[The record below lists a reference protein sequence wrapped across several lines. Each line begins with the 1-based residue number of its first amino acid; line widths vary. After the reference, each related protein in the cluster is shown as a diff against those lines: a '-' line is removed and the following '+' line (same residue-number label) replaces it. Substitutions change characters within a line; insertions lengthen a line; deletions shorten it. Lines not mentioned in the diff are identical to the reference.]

1 MVPLTERETMAN
13 REGRKTVAAE
23 LPDDLYQRLEW
34 CIGRTP
40 ADDPTVVLK
49 RMSDVIRWM
58 LDDSFTNCFDA
69 AYQIERKAAEAKA
82 KREAKKATNVNA

>member
-1 MVPLTERETMAN
+1 MAN

-23 LPDDLYQRLEW
+23 LPDDLYHRLEW

-40 ADDPTVVLK
+40 PDDTVVLK

-82 KREAKKATNVNA
+82 KREAKKAAADVNA

>member
-1 MVPLTERETMAN
+1 MAN

-23 LPDDLYQRLEW
+23 LPDDLYTRLEW

-40 ADDPTVVLK
+40 PDDTVVLK

-82 KREAKKATNVNA
+82 KREAKKAASDVNA

>member
-1 MVPLTERETMAN
+1 MAN

-23 LPDDLYQRLEW
+23 LPDDLYIRLEW
-34 CIGRTP
+34 CVGRTP
-40 ADDPTVVLK
+40 PGDDTPLK

-69 AYQIERKAAEAKA
+69 EYQAEMKKAAAAA
-82 KREAKKATNVNA
+82 KRDAKKAAANGHA

>member
-40 ADDPTVVLK
+40 PGDDVVLK

-82 KREAKKATNVNA
+82 KREAKKAANVDA

>member
-1 MVPLTERETMAN
+1 MAN

-40 ADDPTVVLK
+40 PGDDVVLK

-69 AYQIERKAAEAKA
+69 AYQIERKAAEARA
-82 KREAKKATNVNA
+82 KREAKKAAADVNA

>member
-1 MVPLTERETMAN
+1 MAN

-23 LPDDLYQRLEW
+23 LPDDLYIRLEW

-40 ADDPTVVLK
+40 PDDTVVLK

-82 KREAKKATNVNA
+82 KREAKKAAADVNA

>member
-1 MVPLTERETMAN
+1 MAN

-23 LPDDLYQRLEW
+23 LPDDLYTRLEW

-40 ADDPTVVLK
+40 PSDDVVLK

-69 AYQIERKAAEAKA
+69 AYQIERKAAEAKTR
-82 KREAKKATNVNA
+82 REAKKAATDANA

>member
-1 MVPLTERETMAN
+1 MAN

-23 LPDDLYQRLEW
+23 LPDDLYTRLEW
-34 CIGRTP
+34 CIGRSP
-40 ADDPTVVLK
+40 ENDPTVVLK

-69 AYQIERKAAEAKA
+69 AYQTERKAAEAKA
-82 KREAKKATNVNA
+82 RREAKKAAADVNA